1 MSDMTHSENNR
12 HDPARRQTSYWR
24 LILLTIAICGLLTAA
39 WFSFQRILFQ
49 PSLQSI
55 NTAIQEGKNDI
66 AKELSEQY
74 VVQNPDDVRGW
85 LVNAEIAELAKDFR
99 KAATAYTAVVSLRP
113 DQIRYRH
120 QLAKAQLQSAQFAA
134 AELSYREILE
144 RNKLDEK
151 AQTEIQ
157 WMLFHQH
164 RVRELEDFL
173 EQCLIDDPASPRLLF
188 HLLMI
193 SQKPPNPFESLPV
206 LEKIDLADPGQPGIQ
221 AALARCV
228 WRAGDVPRAR
238 KLFAMLQIENGNDR
252 ELILTLAE
260 FELEQTNVETAERLL
275 SLNDNNKSIEWSKD
289 DRWWWLK
296 AQILQNRRQ
305 YPEALE
311 AVTEASRLRPR
322 EGQYL
327 QTRLSL
333 LRILGRADEAAIV
346 QAELELRR
354 TAVEGIY
361 QIVSRGGLNEA
372 SATVLRDIARHC
384 QTLKKSQQA
393 NGWDQLSAKR

>member
-1 MSDMTHSENNR
+1 MTPAENNR
-12 HDPARRQTSYWR
+12 HDPARRQTNYWR
-24 LILLTIAICGLLTAA
+24 LILFTIAICGLLTAA
-39 WFSFQRILFQ
+39 WFSFQRILFH

-74 VVQNPDDVRGW
+74 VVLNPDDVRGW

-113 DQIRYRH
+113 DKIRYRH

-157 WMLFHQH
+157 WMLFHQQ
-164 RVRELEDFL
+164 RVRELEEFL

-188 HLLMI
+188 HLLMT

-206 LEKIDLADPGQPGIQ
+206 LEKIDLEAPGQPTIQ
-221 AALARCV
+221 AALARCA
-228 WRAGDVPRAR
+228 WRSGDVPRAR
-238 KLFAMLQIENGNDR
+238 KLFAMLSIENGNDR
-252 ELILTLAE
+252 ELILALAE
-260 FELEQTNVETAERLL
+260 FELEQTDIETTERLL
-275 SLNDNNKSIEWSKD
+275 RLNDDQKSVEWSND

-296 AQILQNRRQ
+296 SQVLQHRRQ
-305 YPEALE
+305 YAEALE
-311 AVTEASRLRPR
+311 AITEASRLRPR

-327 QTRLSL
+327 QTRMSL
-333 LRILGRADEAAIV
+333 LRILGRADDAAIV

-361 QIVSRGGLNEA
+361 QIVSHGDLNEA
-372 SATVLRDIARHC
+372 SANILRDVARHC
-384 QTLKKSQQA
+384 RTLKRLQQA
-393 NGWDQLSAKR
+393 NGWDQLGAKR

>member
-1 MSDMTHSENNR
+1 MSDMTHEESNR
-12 HDPARRQTSYWR
+12 HDQARRQTNYWR
-24 LILLTIAICGLLTAA
+24 LIFLTVAICGSLTAA
-39 WFSFQRILFQ
+39 WFSYQRILFQ

-55 NTAIQEGKNDI
+55 NAAIQEGKNDI

-85 LVNAEIAELAKDFR
+85 LMNAEIAELAKDFR

-113 DQIRYRH
+113 EQIRYRH

-157 WMLFHQH
+157 WMLFHQQ
-164 RVRELEDFL
+164 RSRELEDFL
-173 EQCLIDDPASPRLLF
+173 ERCLIDDSASPRLLF

-193 SQKPPNPFESLPV
+193 SQKPPNPLESLPV
-206 LEKIDLADPGQPGIQ
+206 LEKIDLADPGQPTIQ
-221 AALARCV
+221 AALARCA
-228 WRAGDVPRAR
+228 WRSGDVPRAR
-238 KLFAMLQIENGNDR
+238 KLFALLQIENSNDR

-275 SLNDNNKSIEWSKD
+275 SSNDNNKSFEWSKD

-296 AQILQNRRQ
+296 SQVLQHRRQ
-305 YPEALE
+305 YAEALE
-311 AVTEASRLRPR
+311 AITEASRLRPR

-327 QTRLSL
+327 QTRMSL
-333 LRILGRADEAAIV
+333 LRILGLADEAAIV
-346 QAELELRR
+346 QAELEARR

-372 SATVLRDIARHC
+372 SANVLRDIARHC
-384 QTLKKSQQA
+384 RTLKKSQQA

>member
-1 MSDMTHSENNR
+1 MSAMTPAENNR
-12 HDPARRQTSYWR
+12 HDPARRQTNYWR

-49 PSLQSI
+49 PSLLSI
-55 NTAIQEGKNDI
+55 NNAIQEGKKDI

-74 VVQNPDDVRGW
+74 IVQNPDDVRGW

-99 KAATAYTAVVSLRP
+99 KAAAAYAAVVSLRP

-157 WMLFHQH
+157 WMLFHQQ

-221 AALARCV
+221 AALARCA
-228 WRAGDVPRAR
+228 WRSGDVPRAR

-260 FELEQTNVETAERLL
+260 FELEQTNAETAERLL
-275 SLNDNNKSIEWSKD
+275 CLNDNDKSIEWSKD
-289 DRWWWLK
+289 DRRWWLK

-305 YPEALE
+305 YAEALD

-333 LRILGRADEAAIV
+333 LRILGRADEATIV

-384 QTLKKSQQA
+384 RTLKKSQQA
-393 NGWDQLSAKR
+393 DGWDQLGAKP